1 MTLPGGGMAG
11 QAPPACPRSYRPVR
25 KVVPMIALLLVAAS
39 LGLSNFAAAIAIG
52 VSGVDARTRL
62 RVGIVFGLFEAG
74 MPLLGLLLGHRLAGT
89 LGQAAPWIGATLLI
103 ATGLF
108 TLIQAF
114 RHHDG
119 DTTSAAA
126 QGLGKLLVSGLA
138 LSIDNLAV
146 GFALGTYHVAL
157 LTAAVLIG
165 AVSVTMALAGLELG
179 RLLGTK
185 IGERGEALGGIVL
198 VSVGIVIASGLL

>member
-1 MTLPGGGMAG
+1 
-11 QAPPACPRSYRPVR
+11 
-25 KVVPMIALLLVAAS
+25 MIALLLVAAS

-89 LGQAAPWIGATLLI
+89 LGHSARWIGAGLLI
-103 ATGLF
+103 ATGLY

-114 RHHDG
+114 RHHG
-119 DTTSAAA
+119 GGTGAAA

-146 GFALGTYHVAL
+146 GFALGTYHVDL

-198 VSVGIVIASGLL
+198 VGVGIAIATGLL

>member
-1 MTLPGGGMAG
+1 
-11 QAPPACPRSYRPVR
+11 
-25 KVVPMIALLLVAAS
+25 VVPYARALLVAAS

-74 MPLLGLLLGHRLAGT
+74 MPLLGLLLGHGLAGT
-89 LGQAAPWIGATLLI
+89 LVHAARWIGATLLI
-103 ATGLF
+103 ATGLYA
-108 TLIQAF
+108 LIQAF
-114 RHHDG
+114 RHHGD
-119 DTTSAAA
+119 DTTGAAA

-146 GFALGTYHVAL
+146 GFALGTYHVTL
-157 LTAAVLIG
+157 LTAAIVIG
-165 AVSVTMALAGLELG
+165 AVSVIMALTGLELG
-179 RLLGTK
+179 RLLGAK

-198 VSVGIVIASGLL
+198 LGVGIAIATGLP